1 MCSLSSETLILF
13 LYITRIYYKSFC
25 YTDWFVIENYYYYKR
40 LLCVWQIHKDYY
52 HLLLLLQFDW
62 SPNWTAFTTFENRR
76 AIESRLF
83 FLFFRLLDFPTKLL
97 LSFLCCWT
105 EGKIFGLCPKIIA
118 ENIFSLILNGKIT
131 FHYLIKFRPKI
142 SIMKFVIIWNGIFES
157 LLKKNW
163 APIRSF
169 GFSFALNFHNTSEKK
184 KTIFKF

>member
-1 MCSLSSETLILF
+1 VCSLSSETLILF

-83 FLFFRLLDFPTKLL
+83 LSLFPI
-97 LSFLCCWT
+97 LSVIGFSN
-105 EGKIFGLCPKIIA
+105 EIIA
-118 ENIFSLILNGKIT
+118 QF
-131 FHYLIKFRPKI
+131 
-142 SIMKFVIIWNGIFES
+142 FVLSN
-157 LLKKNW
+157 
-163 APIRSF
+163 R
-169 GFSFALNFHNTSEKK
+169 EKK
-184 KTIFKF
+184 FWIMP